1 MNTTWATAELRSA
14 DLGDQ
19 RLNARLARLVAA
31 LAERPEASV
40 PQATQSWA
48 ATKAAYRFWDNDRI
62 GADDILAA
70 HRHATLGRLPPTGP
84 LLALQDTTALD
95 FATHPATAGLGYL
108 TAEGSRGLLAHS
120 TLLASAQGVPLGL
133 LAQHVWARPPEQ
145 RGQRRD
151 RRHKETAAK
160 ESQRWLDGLADVGR
174 HLPAGREV
182 LVLGDREADFYDLF
196 AAGRRPGLHL
206 LVRAKGRRR
215 LWREAGL
222 LGSALRV
229 APVLGVM
236 AVELRRGD
244 GRPARTAVLT
254 LRARPVQLAPPSTHP
269 RRKELGPVTL
279 TAVLAVEE
287 AAPAGLPPLSW
298 LLLTTWPVG
307 GPEAAGQLVRWYA
320 LRWLIERYHYVL
332 KSGCR
337 VEQLQLGSAERLRR
351 ALATYAV
358 VAWRLLWLMHE
369 ARRAPGR
376 PCDAALRPEECA
388 VLQAQFGGVAGEPLG
403 LGEAVAQIARLGGF
417 LGRRHDGPP
426 GVRVL
431 WRGLRRLGDLVRGWE
446 LAHSQRPPGDLV
458 GNA

>member
-1 MNTTWATAELRSA
+1 
-14 DLGDQ
+14 
-19 RLNARLARLVAA
+19 
-31 LAERPEASV
+31 
-40 PQATQSWA
+40 
-48 ATKAAYRFWDNDRI
+48 
-62 GADDILAA
+62 
-70 HRHATLGRLPPTGP
+70 
-84 LLALQDTTALD
+84 
-95 FATHPATAGLGYL
+95 
-108 TAEGSRGLLAHS
+108 
-120 TLLASAQGVPLGL
+120 L
-133 LAQHVWARPPEQ
+133 LAQYVWARPPEQ
-145 RGQRRD
+145 RGKRRD
-151 RRHKETAAK
+151 RRHKETAGK

-174 HLPAGREV
+174 HLPADREV

-196 AAGRRPGLHL
+196 AADRRPGLHL

-222 LGSALRV
+222 LGSALR
-229 APVLGVM
+229 AAAALGTM
-236 AVELRRGD
+236 AVQLRRGGD
-244 GRPARTAVLT
+244 GPARTAVVT

-269 RRKELGPVTL
+269 RRKGLGPVAL

-287 AAPAGLPPLSW
+287 EAPAGVAPLSW

-307 GPEAAGQLVRWYA
+307 TPEAAAQLVRWYA

-337 VEQLQLGSAERLRR
+337 VEQLQLGSAGRLRR

-358 VAWRLLWLMHE
+358 VAWRLLWLVYE
-369 ARRAPGR
+369 ARRDPGR
-376 PCDAALRPEECA
+376 PCGDVLGPPECVVLRA
-388 VLQAQFGGVAGEPLG
+388 RFGGPAGGPPG
-403 LGEAVAQIARLGGF
+403 LGEAVAWIARLGGF

-446 LAHSQRPPGDLV
+446 LAHGQRPPGDLV